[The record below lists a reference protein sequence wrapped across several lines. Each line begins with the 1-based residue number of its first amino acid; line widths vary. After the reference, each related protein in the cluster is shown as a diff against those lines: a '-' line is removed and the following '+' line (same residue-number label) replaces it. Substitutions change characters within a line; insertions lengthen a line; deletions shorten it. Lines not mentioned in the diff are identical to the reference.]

1 MVAAH
6 SVVYSELTFSS
17 AKVHLKQRC
26 ILDLLG
32 LKISSYP
39 GVVSTIVQ
47 LEILPIKL
55 PYDLRECRN
64 RHSL

>member
-1 MVAAH
+1 MVAAL
-6 SVVYSELTFSS
+6 SVIYSELTFSS
-17 AKVHLKQRC
+17 AKVHLEQRC

-32 LKISSYP
+32 LKILSYP

-47 LEILPIKL
+47 LRLLPIKL